1 MAVTIFI
8 EQILNGLLLGSF
20 YVLIALGVSLIFGFA
35 GIVNFA
41 HGVFFTLGAYISV
54 TVGARFGFWAGLL
67 VAPLAVGL
75 LGIPFERLLRRF
87 YNRDPMV
94 SLMLTFGLAMII
106 EQFIRMV
113 FGSTPLTAHFPE
125 ALRGAVT
132 LGDFIYSR
140 YRLAMFLLVVVCV
153 GLVWVLLNRTPFG
166 DVVKAGTQNRH
177 MVEALGIRLD
187 PYLAGI
193 VVIALALAGLAGAVM
208 APILTVQP
216 TMGFEM
222 IIIAFVVVV
231 VGGLG
236 SFWGVILAAAM
247 VGAMRGMTVVFFPG
261 LSELSMYALMFVI
274 LLLRPRGLMGQRIE
288 RLE

>member
-41 HGVFFTLGAYISV
+41 HGVFFTFGAYISV
-54 TVGARFGFWAGLL
+54 TFGAHFGFWAGLII
-67 VAPLAVGL
+67 APLAVGL
-75 LGIPFERLLRRF
+75 LGIPFERLLRRI

-94 SLMLTFGLAMII
+94 SLMLTFGLAMIV
-106 EQFIRMV
+106 EQFIRMI

-125 ALRGAVT
+125 ALRGAIT
-132 LGDFIYSR
+132 IGDFIYSR
-140 YRLAMFLLVVVCV
+140 YRLAMFVLVVVCV
-153 GLVWVLLNRTPFG
+153 GLVWVLLNRTSFG
-166 DVVKAGTQNRH
+166 DVVKAGTQNQH
-177 MVEALGIRLD
+177 MIEALGIRLD
-187 PYLAGI
+187 PYLTGI

-222 IIIAFVVVV
+222 ITIAFVVVV